1 MTNSTRNSSARKQPA
16 KADKGADRQLTCFVV
31 TGFGNKTDIARRKP
45 IKSIE
50 VNYKIEYS

>member
-1 MTNSTRNSSARKQPA
+1 MTNGNRKSAVRKQPA
-16 KADKGADRQLTCFVV
+16 KAGKGAYRQLTCFVV
-31 TGFGNKTDIARRKP
+31 TGFGNKTDIARGKP